1 VKKIFFISIL
11 LSISSLLTAQNF
23 HAGLIGGLSTSF
35 ISGIS
40 NAGFNKIGLLGGGFV
55 NYEVNE
61 KTSLQSE
68 IYYIEKGCHK
78 NPNPNHNYYDTY
90 RLNLQYLEVPVLFC
104 FLSTSNIIFEVGP
117 SVAWMI
123 GHSEKDEY
131 GTIVNAMPFKQND
144 IGIDLGLRIPFKKGF
159 SFDFRLFN
167 SVLPVRKHASGAH
180 YRLNLGQYNS
190 VIGFRLIYQFK
201 HAKPEEN

>member
-1 VKKIFFISIL
+1 M
-11 LSISSLLTAQNF
+11 TAQNF

-55 NYEVNE
+55 NYGLRE
-61 KTSLQSE
+61 KTSLQAE
-68 IYYIEKGCHK
+68 IYYIEKGCYK
-78 NPNPNHNYYDTY
+78 NPNSDHNYYDTY
-90 RLNLQYLEVPVLFC
+90 RLNLQYLEVPILFC
-104 FLSTSNIIFEVGP
+104 FQSSNNIIVEAGP

-131 GTIVNAMPFKQND
+131 GTIVNALPFVKND
-144 IGIDLGLRIPFKKGF
+144 IGINLGLRIPFKHGF

-167 SVLPVRKHASGAH
+167 SILPVRKHASGAH
-180 YRLNLGQYNS
+180 YNLNQGQYNT
-190 VIGFRLIYQFK
+190 VIGFRLIYQFQ
-201 HAKPEEN
+201 HAKSKEN